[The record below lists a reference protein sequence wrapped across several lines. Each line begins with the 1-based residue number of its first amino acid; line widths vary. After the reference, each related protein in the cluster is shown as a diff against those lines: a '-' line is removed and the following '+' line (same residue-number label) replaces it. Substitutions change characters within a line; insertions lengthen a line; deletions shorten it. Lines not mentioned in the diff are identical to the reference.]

1 MDSVTVP
8 VMAKCRIGHEAEAR
22 ALESMGVDMIDE
34 SEVLTPADPFFHVNK
49 RGFSVPF
56 VCGCRNLGE
65 AVRRVREGAAM
76 LRTKGE
82 AGTGD
87 AIEAGRDGRLVN
99 GAMPEPEA
107 EPNDQLAL
115 HA

>member
-1 MDSVTVP
+1 
-8 VMAKCRIGHEAEAR
+8 
-22 ALESMGVDMIDE
+22 MGVDMIDE

-65 AVRRVREGAAM
+65 AVRRVWGSAPM
-76 LRTKGE
+76 IRTKGA

-87 AIEAGRDGRLVN
+87 IIDAVRQVRLVN
-99 GAMPEPEA
+99 GAIRGQTIKDKEQVYLIA
-107 EPNDQLAL
+107 TKFADTYTVL
-115 HA
+115 